1 MRDRFP
7 LSDFA
12 PLAIFDDTFRHRFVA
27 DEGTL
32 CQALIFHRPRREES

>member
-12 PLAIFDDTFRHRFVA
+12 PFAIFDDTLRHRFVA
-27 DEGTL
+27 DGDTL
-32 CQALIFHRPRREES
+32 CQAPIFHRPRREES